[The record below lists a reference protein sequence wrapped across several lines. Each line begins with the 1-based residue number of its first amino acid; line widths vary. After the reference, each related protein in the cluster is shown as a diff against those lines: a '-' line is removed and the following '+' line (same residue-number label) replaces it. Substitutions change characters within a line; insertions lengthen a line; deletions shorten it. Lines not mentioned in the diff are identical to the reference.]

1 MFVREITRLQS
12 DVIKTLGQSLTPLI
26 EMGLGNP
33 LLWPTGAV
41 VVEVTDRNSERAY
54 KLPLTA
60 TRIGHLILL
69 TSLRRQAGWLQNLM
83 ATPDVRY
90 WFAGQPRLAKAFV
103 LTPDSELAADL
114 PKSTTCLARWLQQ
127 QSRLTG
133 WSFAILAP
141 RH

>member
-1 MFVREITRLQS
+1 MLIPEFTRLQF

-26 EMGLGNP
+26 EMGFGNP

-41 VVEVTDRNSERAY
+41 VVEVTDRDSERAY

-60 TRIGHLILL
+60 TRIGNLILL
-69 TSLRRQAGWLQNLM
+69 TSLRREAGWLQNLM
-83 ATPDVRY
+83 AKPNVRY
-90 WFAGQPRLAKAFV
+90 WFAGRPRRAKAFV
-103 LTPDSELAADL
+103 LTPDDKHAPDL
-114 PKSTTCLARWLQQ
+114 PASTTCLARLLQQ

-141 RH
+141 RN

>member
-1 MFVREITRLQS
+1 MLVQEITRLQF
-12 DVIKTLGQSLTPLI
+12 DVIKTLGQRLTPLI
-26 EMGLGNP
+26 EMGFGNP

-41 VVEVTDRNSERAY
+41 VVEVTDRDSERTY

-60 TRIGHLILL
+60 TRIGDLILL

-83 ATPDVRY
+83 ANSEIRY
-90 WFAGQPRLAKAFV
+90 WLAGRPRLAQAFV
-103 LTPDSELAADL
+103 LTPDDKHAPDL
-114 PKSTTCLARWLQQ
+114 PASTTCLARLLQQ

-141 RH
+141 RS